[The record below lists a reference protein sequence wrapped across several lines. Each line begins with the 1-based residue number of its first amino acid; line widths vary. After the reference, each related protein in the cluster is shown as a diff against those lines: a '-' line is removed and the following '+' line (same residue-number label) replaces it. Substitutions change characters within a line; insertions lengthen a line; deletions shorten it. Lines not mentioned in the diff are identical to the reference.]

1 MPLID
6 KQKRFVVMEFLRYNA
21 ANIENVGSV
30 FVQVFLRLGK
40 FLVGHVFAEA
50 IAPATDH
57 CQLYGEYHV
66 LVV

>member
-1 MPLID
+1 
-6 KQKRFVVMEFLRYNA
+6 MEFLRYDA
-21 ANIENVGSV
+21 ENIEKVGTV

-50 IAPATDH
+50 ITPATDH
-57 CQLYGEYHV
+57 CQLYGVHQV